1 MISPVSTITP
11 HPIQFGST
19 TLTLDPSGVV
29 WWQAQRTL
37 LVADLH
43 LDKGASFA
51 RRGILLPPYD
61 TRATLERL
69 DSVLDRLRPDR
80 VIALG
85 DSFHDAAASSLL
97 DPADR
102 VRLNALV
109 ARQDWVWVT
118 GNHDPNAE
126 GVAELNLDGIA
137 LRHEAVAGASFEI
150 SGHYHPKARLS
161 VHGRMVAR
169 PCFMASTARLIL
181 PAFGAYTGGL
191 DVTDPVYE
199 PLFPEGF
206 IAYLTGSTRLTRVPS
221 VLLARPR
228 VAEPVLL

>member
-1 MISPVSTITP
+1 MITP
-11 HPIQFGST
+11 HLIQFGST
-19 TLTLDPSGVV
+19 DLTLDPSGVV
-29 WWQAQRTL
+29 WWPAWRTL

-51 RRGILLPPYD
+51 RRGVLLPPYD

-69 DSVLDRLRPDR
+69 GSVLDRLHPAR

-85 DSFHDAAASSLL
+85 DSFHDAAASALL
-97 DPADR
+97 DLADR
-102 VRLNALV
+102 VRLDALV

-126 GVAELNLDGIA
+126 GVAELVVDGIA
-137 LRHEAVAGASFEI
+137 LRHEAALGASCEI

-161 VHGRMVAR
+161 VHGRMVTR
-169 PCFMASTARLIL
+169 PCFMASDTRLIL

-191 DVTDPVYE
+191 DVADPTYE

-206 IAYLTGSTRLTRVPS
+206 TAYLTGSTRLTRVPS
-221 VLLARPR
+221 LLLTRPR